1 MGSALV
7 RGNCAQ
13 GRAVGAALVTYP
25 SVHSW
30 HLLLGIKTGSALVT
44 ECQAETVSGRRG
56 GCRAL
61 QVGAVF
67 CSVLCSAG
75 DKCSGLI
82 SINLKKLFFFYFF
95 FVEIGLNQGW
105 SCPPPHSSSWSHPFS
120 PFAVTIWSV

>member
-67 CSVLCSAG
+67 CSVLCSVG

-82 SINLKKLFFFYFF
+82 SINLKKLFFFFYFF
-95 FVEIGLNQGW
+95 L
-105 SCPPPHSSSWSHPFS
+105 
-120 PFAVTIWSV
+120 